1 MTRISHPNLDCIVHS
16 QGHWMR
22 TMQGHAAAN
31 LVPLVASNRMGKEVI
46 PGAPVGQDVTFY
58 GGR

>member
-1 MTRISHPNLDCIVHS
+1 
-16 QGHWMR
+16 MR

-31 LVPLVASNRMGKEVI
+31 LVPLAASNRVGKEVI
-46 PGAPVGQDVTFY
+46 LGVPLGQDVTFY